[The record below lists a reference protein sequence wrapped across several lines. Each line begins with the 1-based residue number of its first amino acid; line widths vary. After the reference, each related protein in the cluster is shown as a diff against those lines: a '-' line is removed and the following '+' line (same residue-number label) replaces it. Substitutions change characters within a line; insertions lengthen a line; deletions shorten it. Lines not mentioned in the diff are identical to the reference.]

1 MAVLVF
7 RKEFRFERLGGLGR
21 QVLMKGSAFE
31 GILRSSTTRVTSNEN
46 TGAVIDFFK
55 FNKMKINTT
64 GREYSVIA
72 VQHAPKNDSG
82 CCPNKTRVRPPN
94 IYPPPVP
101 KLLLVTPRVALPSWA
116 LHIPRH
122 LDVTEGNSRIV
133 VVLGPP

>member
-1 MAVLVF
+1 VAVLVF

-31 GILRSSTTRVTSNEN
+31 GILRSSSRRVTSNEN

-72 VQHAPKNDSG
+72 VQHAPKNDSR

-94 IYPPPVP
+94 IYRYPPPG
-101 KLLLVTPRVALPSWA
+101 
-116 LHIPRH
+116 
-122 LDVTEGNSRIV
+122 TEAIVGYTQSRASL
-133 VVLGPP
+133 LGPPHPTAS